1 MPTFK
6 LFWSPEGKQIATVE
20 ARDASAAKR
29 KAPAPYRK
37 YRGEIYAVELL
48 ARKHVRIFTVS
59 WWSDGKC
66 VVTSQVNGA
75 LVGTWDHGAWYGAHN
90 DGMEIP
96 DDVQALAMECK
107 PATPSLPHNAETN
120 R

>member
-1 MPTFK
+1 
-6 LFWSPEGKQIATVE
+6 
-20 ARDASAAKR
+20 
-29 KAPAPYRK
+29 
-37 YRGEIYAVELL
+37 
-48 ARKHVRIFTVS
+48 
-59 WWSDGKC
+59 
-66 VVTSQVNGA
+66 VTSQVNGA